1 MSENVL
7 EITPDLRLP
16 VGELTFRATRSGGP
30 GGQHVN
36 TSSTRVELVWD
47 LENSPSLTADQRERI
62 RTRLATRIS
71 SEGLLILA
79 SSATRSQHRNRQE
92 VTERFAEMLRGALHI
107 PRARRKTKPS
117 RAEREKRL
125 RSKKR
130 RSETKRLRRPP
141 SVD

>member
-16 VGELTFRATRSGGP
+16 VDELTFRASRSGGP

-47 LENSPSLTADQRERI
+47 VENSPSLTSDQRERI